1 MKNDSSKFQLLK
13 LSIKEFSYM
22 LLCDVQY
29 IIHNSIAFVDNN
41 LWMSTRQYKFIADIK

>member
-13 LSIKEFSYM
+13 LSIKEFGYM

-29 IIHNSIAFVDNN
+29 DSHDLDLDSVYLFSAIGG
-41 LWMSTRQYKFIADIK
+41 LL